1 MERMFNYMYYIE
13 KYDGTKTYMYPNSA
27 IATPEVV
34 TKDFPAWQLFP
45 HVIRTDGQT
54 IYSFMSLAS
63 MRSQYDI
70 DESLDDDAAIAA
82 INEKMNEPKPEV
94 EREPTA
100 EEITAT
106 SLASI
111 AASMEYQNLLT
122 LDDVEEV

>member
-1 MERMFNYMYYIE
+1 MKNHVE
-13 KYDGTKTYMYPNSA
+13 KYDGTKTYMYPNST

-34 TKDFPAWQLFP
+34 TNDFPAWQMFP
-45 HVIRTDGQT
+45 HVVVTDGQT
-54 IYSFMSLAS
+54 IYSFMSLTS
-63 MRSQYDI
+63 MRSQYNI
-70 DESLDDDAAIAA
+70 DESLDEDAAIAE
-82 INEKMNEPKPEV
+82 INEKMAEPPVEV
-94 EREPTA
+94 EREPTS

>member
-1 MERMFNYMYYIE
+1 MKNYIE

-34 TKDFPAWQLFP
+34 ANDFPAWKLFP
-45 HVIRTDGQT
+45 HVVVTDGQT
-54 IYSFMSLAS
+54 IYSFMSLTS
-63 MRSQYDI
+63 MRSQYNI
-70 DESLDDDAAIAA
+70 DESLDEDAAIAA
-82 INEKMNEPKPEV
+82 INEKMAEPPVEV
-94 EREPTA
+94 EREPAA

>member
-1 MERMFNYMYYIE
+1 MANYYIE
-13 KYDGTKTYMYPNSA
+13 KYDGTKTYMYPNSK

-34 TKDFPAWQLFP
+34 TEDFPAWQLFP

-54 IYSFMSLAS
+54 IYSFMPLAS
-63 MRSQYDI
+63 MRAQYEI
-70 DESLDDDAAIAA
+70 DDSLSEDEAIAA
-82 INEKMNEPKPEV
+82 INEKMNEPQPVV
-94 EREPTA
+94 EREPTT

-122 LDDVEEV
+122 LDDVEVQ

>member
-1 MERMFNYMYYIE
+1 MSKYYIE
-13 KYDGTKTYMYPNSA
+13 KYDGTKTYMYPNSH

-34 TKDFPAWQLFP
+34 TQDFPAWQMFT

-63 MRSQYDI
+63 MRSQYEI
-70 DESLDDDAAIAA
+70 DESLSEDEAIAA
-82 INEKMNEPKPEV
+82 INEKMNEPRPVV

-122 LDDVEEV
+122 LDDAEEA

>member
-1 MERMFNYMYYIE
+1 MKNYIE
-13 KYDGTKTYMYPNSA
+13 KYDGTKTYMYPNST

-34 TKDFPAWQLFP
+34 TNDFPAWQMFP
-45 HVIRTDGQT
+45 HVIVTDGQT

-70 DESLDDDAAIAA
+70 DSSLSDDEAIAA
-82 INEKMNEPKPEV
+82 INQKMSEPRPEV

>member
-1 MERMFNYMYYIE
+1 MTNHYIE
-13 KYDGTKTYMYPNSA
+13 KYDGTKTYMYPNSS

-34 TKDFPAWQLFP
+34 TNDFPAWKLFP
-45 HVIRTDGQT
+45 HVIITDGQT

-63 MRSQYDI
+63 MRSQYNI
-70 DESLDDDAAIAA
+70 DVSLDEDAAIAA
-82 INEKMNEPKPEV
+82 INEKMSEPPVEV

-100 EEITAT
+100 EEVTAT

-122 LDDVEEV
+122 LDDVEVQ